1 MALKLPNMF
10 GNDRKKPSDTDLD
23 MPTTQVKM
31 NQAAQQGYD
40 PLASVSI
47 MDQLRTASATT
58 AMPRKVPGIGGLP
71 VTKQFQVLGFL
82 LVTFIVLAV
91 IMVFLDGRQATQSS
105 AAAATATEMQ
115 MLSQRLARGSAL
127 AAQGQASSFKAVKE
141 SREKF
146 SADLQA
152 LLTGGTVRGVTLDTV
167 HDEGAVKLLGDIKTR
182 WERVDLASDRLL
194 ANETS
199 LTSLAK
205 GLDTLNSGNSAVL
218 ELAQQ
223 ASQQIGQGGGS
234 LREIEY
240 ANQLAVLSQRIAKNA
255 NSLASSDEIDPE
267 VAFLLGKDS
276 GTFRDIL
283 GGLLKGSDTLRL
295 TPVKG
300 DDVRAT
306 LTELS
311 KRFATYE
318 SGVNAILANMPRLVV
333 AKQAARGINAD
344 ADSLLTDSTAL
355 TSEFEGSN
363 PLHLLLLGA
372 GITFGILALVCL
384 VLLGKVFLD
393 DARVRAFDSEGENKR
408 NQEAILRLLNEMGNL
423 ADGDLTVQA
432 SVTED
437 VTGAIADSINFTIEE
452 LRTLVR
458 GINSATDQVTK
469 ATQETQAISNRLYEA
484 SQRQNKEIQQA
495 SASVLQMA
503 ESINEVSQT
512 ATQSARVAQQSLA
525 AAEKGGTVVQSQIA
539 GMNEIRTQ
547 IQDTSKRIKRLGES
561 SMEIGEIV
569 ELISDITEQTNV
581 LALNAAIQAASA
593 GEAGRGFTVVAEEV
607 QRLAERSGEA
617 TKQIEAI
624 VKTIQ
629 ADTQDAVAA
638 MEKSTVGVV
647 EGTKLSDAA
656 GQALTEIQTV
666 SRDLA
671 DLISRISAQTQMQSA
686 SVTDV
691 TRGMQGILEDHGG
704 DDGRHQ
710 ADQRVHRTADQ
721 TGGGIA
727 LLRRGVQ
734 GLDSLPAGR
743 WPDISSIHG
752 SSGFCGSRIVAG
764 AATARFLLKPFVQ
777 IVPYSHRLFLH

>member
-1 MALKLPNMF
+1 MTMALKFGKLFGSEKPNPA
-10 GNDRKKPSDTDLD
+10 DVDLD

-31 NQAAQQGYD
+31 GQAPASYD

-47 MDQLRTASATT
+47 MEQLRSATANMT
-58 AMPRKVPGIGGLP
+58 MPRKLPLIGHLP
-71 VTKQFQVLGFL
+71 VTKQFQTLGIL
-82 LVTFIVLAV
+82 LVTFLVFAAL
-91 IMVFLDGRQATQSS
+91 MVFLDNRQSAQGG
-105 AAAATATEMQ
+105 AAASTATEMQ

-127 AAQGQASSFKAVKE
+127 AAQGQATAFAAVKDSRDRFKA
-141 SREKF
+141 
-146 SADLQA
+146 DLDA
-152 LLTGGTVRGVTLDTV
+152 LLNGGTVRGVSLDV
-167 HDEGAVKLLGDIKTR
+167 AQDEAAVKLLNDVKQR
-182 WERVDLASDRLL
+182 WERVDTAAERLL
-194 ANETS
+194 SNETS

-205 GLDTLNSGNSAVL
+205 GLDALNVGNNALL
-218 ELAQQ
+218 ELAQT
-223 ASQQIGQGGGS
+223 AAAQIAQGGGS

-240 ANQLAVLSQRIAKNA
+240 TNQLAVLSQRIAKNA
-255 NSLASSDEIDPE
+255 NTLASSDEIDPE
-267 VAFLLGKDS
+267 VAFLLGRDA

-283 GGLLKGSDTLRL
+283 NGLLKGSDALRL
-295 TPVKG
+295 PA
-300 DDVRAT
+300 VRNDEARGT
-306 LTELS
+306 LAELQ
-311 KRFATYE
+311 KRFGTYE
-318 SGVNAILANMPRLVV
+318 GGINAILTNMPRLVI
-333 AKQAARGINAD
+333 AKQAARGINVEAEP
-344 ADSLLTDSTAL
+344 LLNDTTKLAESYEASPVRKWTLGVAIFFVLAAL
-355 TSEFEGSN
+355 
-363 PLHLLLLGA
+363 LM
-372 GITFGILALVCL
+372 L
-384 VLLGKVFLD
+384 VLLGKIFLD
-393 DARVRAFDSEGENKR
+393 DARVRALESEGENKR

-484 SQRQNKEIQQA
+484 SQRQNREIQQA

-503 ESINEVSQT
+503 QSINEVSQT

-525 AAEKGGTVVQSQIA
+525 AAEKGGQVVQNQIA
-539 GMNEIRTQ
+539 GMNEIRSQ

-656 GQALTEIQTV
+656 GQALTEIQKV

-671 DLISRISAQTQMQSA
+671 DLISRISAQTQMQST

-691 TRGMQGILEDHGG
+691 TRGMQGILRITEETTEG
-704 DDGRHQ
+704 
-710 ADQRVHRTADQ
+710 TKQ
-721 TGGGIA
+721 TNVSIGQLTKLA
-727 LLRRGVQ
+727 AELR
-734 GLDSLPAGR
+734 
-743 WPDISSIHG
+743 SS
-752 SSGFCGSRIVAG
+752 VAG
-764 AATARFLLKPFVQ
+764 FKV
-777 IVPYSHRLFLH
+777 

>member
-1 MALKLPNMF
+1 MALKF
-10 GNDRKKPSDTDLD
+10 GKLFGGEKVKSLGDVELD

-31 NQAAQQGYD
+31 VQGVQTGYD

-47 MDQLRTASATT
+47 MEQLRTAT
-58 AMPRKVPGIGGLP
+58 ASMQMPRKLPFIGNLP
-71 VTKQFQVLGFL
+71 VVKQFQTLGALMVVFL
-82 LVTFIVLAV
+82 LFAAL
-91 IMVFLDGRQATQSS
+91 MVYLDNRQSAQG
-105 AAAATATEMQ
+105 AAASATATEMQ

-127 AAQGQASSFKAVKE
+127 AAQGQAGAFAAVKD
-141 SREKF
+141 SRERFKT
-146 SADLQA
+146 DLDA
-152 LLTGGTVRGVTLDTV
+152 LVSGGSSRGVSLDAAQDEATL
-167 HDEGAVKLLGDIKTR
+167 KLLSEVKTR
-182 WERVDLASDRLL
+182 WERVDAAAGRLL
-194 ANETS
+194 ENETS

-205 GLDTLNSGNSAVL
+205 GLDALNTGNNTLL
-218 ELAQQ
+218 DLAQQ
-223 ASQQIGQGGGS
+223 ASSQIAQGGGS

-255 NSLASSDEIDPE
+255 NALASSDEIDPE

-295 TPVKG
+295 SPVRS
-300 DDVRAT
+300 DEARLT
-306 LTELS
+306 LTDLT
-311 KRFATYE
+311 KRFTTYE
-318 SGVNAILANMPRLVV
+318 AGTNAILANMPKLVV
-333 AKQAARGINAD
+333 AKQAARSINTD
-344 ADSLLTDSTAL
+344 A
-355 TSEFEGSN
+355 E
-363 PLHLLLLGA
+363 PLLLDTTKLA
-372 GITFGILALVCL
+372 DNYENNPFRKWTVVIAIVFAVLALVML

-393 DARVRAFDSEGENKR
+393 DARVRALESEGENKR

-484 SQRQNKEIQQA
+484 SQRQNREIQQA

-503 ESINEVSQT
+503 QSINEVSQT
-512 ATQSARVAQQSLA
+512 ANQSARVAQQSLA
-525 AAEKGGTVVQSQIA
+525 AAEKGGQVVQNQIA

-656 GQALTEIQTV
+656 GQALTEIQKV

-671 DLISRISAQTQMQSA
+671 DLISRISAQTQMQST

-691 TRGMQGILEDHGG
+691 TRGMQGILKITEETTEG
-704 DDGRHQ
+704 
-710 ADQRVHRTADQ
+710 TKQ
-721 TGGGIA
+721 TNVSIGQLTKLA
-727 LLRRGVQ
+727 AELR
-734 GLDSLPAGR
+734 
-743 WPDISSIHG
+743 SS
-752 SSGFCGSRIVAG
+752 VAG
-764 AATARFLLKPFVQ
+764 FKV
-777 IVPYSHRLFLH
+777 

>member
-1 MALKLPNMF
+1 MALKMPKLF
-10 GNDRKKPSDTDLD
+10 GNKAKVAADPDLD

-31 NQAAQQGYD
+31 SPNTPAGYD

-47 MDQLRTASATT
+47 MEQLRTATAT
-58 AMPRKVPGIGGLP
+58 MRQPRKLP
-71 VTKQFQVLGFL
+71 VIGHLPVVKQFQVLGTLMTLFL
-82 LVTFIVLAV
+82 VFAAA
-91 IMVFLDGRQATQSS
+91 MVFLDARTATQASVS
-105 AAAATATEMQ
+105 AAAATEMQ

-127 AAQGQASSFKAVKE
+127 AAQGQAAAFPAVKD

-146 SADLQA
+146 AANLKA
-152 LLTGGTVRGVTLDTV
+152 LLEGGTVKGVTLDVTQDPRTV
-167 HDEGAVKLLGDIKTR
+167 DLLNSIKAR
-182 WERVDLASDRLL
+182 WERVETASERLT
-194 ANETS
+194 ANEQS

-205 GLDTLNSGNSAVL
+205 GLEGVNEGNTALL
-218 ELAQQ
+218 ELSQQ
-223 ASQQIGQGGGS
+223 AAQQIGAGGGS
-234 LREIEY
+234 LRELEF

-255 NSLASSDEIDPE
+255 NALASGDVVEPDS
-267 VAFLLGKDS
+267 AFLLGKDA
-276 GTFRDIL
+276 GTFRDVL
-283 GGLLKGSDTLRL
+283 NGLLKGSETLRL
-295 TPVKG
+295 APVRNE
-300 DDVRAT
+300 DARAS
-306 LTELS
+306 LTELA
-311 KRFATYE
+311 KRFAVYD
-318 SGVNAILANMPRLVV
+318 SGVNSILASMQRLTV
-333 AKQAARGINAD
+333 AKAAARSVNNE
-344 ADSLLTDSTAL
+344 
-355 TSEFEGSN
+355 SEE
-363 PLHLLLLGA
+363 LLGDTTKLA
-372 GITFGILALVCL
+372 EQYEGGGRAHAFMVGAAIIFALLALACL

-393 DARVRAFDSEGENKR
+393 DARVRAFESEGENKR

-503 ESINEVSQT
+503 QSINEVASN
-512 ATQSARVAQQSLA
+512 ASQSAKVAQAQLV
-525 AAEKGGTVVQSQIA
+525 AAEKGGQAVQNQIA

-561 SMEIGEIV
+561 SLEIGEIV

-647 EGTKLSDAA
+647 EGAKLSDAA
-656 GQALTEIQTV
+656 GQALAEIQRV
-666 SRDLA
+666 SRELA
-671 DLISRISAQTQMQSA
+671 DLIGRISSQTQMQST
-686 SVTDV
+686 SVSDV
-691 TRGMQGILEDHGG
+691 TRGMQGILKITEETTEG
-704 DDGRHQ
+704 
-710 ADQRVHRTADQ
+710 TKQ
-721 TGGGIA
+721 TNVSIGQLTKLA
-727 LLRRGVQ
+727 AELR
-734 GLDSLPAGR
+734 
-743 WPDISSIHG
+743 SS
-752 SSGFCGSRIVAG
+752 VAG
-764 AATARFLLKPFVQ
+764 FKV
-777 IVPYSHRLFLH
+777 

>member
-1 MALKLPNMF
+1 MALKLGKLF
-10 GNDRKKPSDTDLD
+10 GSEKAKPAEGTELD

-31 NQAAQQGYD
+31 TQAQPGYD

-47 MDQLRTASATT
+47 MEQLRSATAT
-58 AMPRKVPGIGGLP
+58 MAMPKRLPLIGHLP
-71 VTKQFQVLGFL
+71 VTKQFQTLGIL
-82 LVTFIVLAV
+82 LVTLLVFAAL
-91 IMVFLDGRQATQSS
+91 MVFLDNRQSAQGG

-127 AAQGQASSFKAVKE
+127 AAQGQASAFAAVKDSRERFKA
-141 SREKF
+141 
-146 SADLQA
+146 DLDA
-152 LLTGGTVRGVTLDTV
+152 LLNGGTVRGVSLDV
-167 HDEGAVKLLGDIKTR
+167 AQDAAVVKLLTDLRQR
-182 WERVDLASDRLL
+182 WERVDTAADRLL

-205 GLDTLNSGNSAVL
+205 GLDALNAGNTQLL

-223 ASQQIGQGGGS
+223 AAAQIGQGGGT

-240 ANQLAVLSQRIAKNA
+240 TNQLAVLSQRIAKNA
-255 NSLASSDEIDPE
+255 NALASSDEIDPE
-267 VAFLLGKDS
+267 VAFLLGRDA
-276 GTFRDIL
+276 GTFRDVL
-283 GGLLKGSDTLRL
+283 NGLLKGSDTLRL
-295 TPVKG
+295 APVRSEEA
-300 DDVRAT
+300 RAT
-306 LTELS
+306 LTDLQ
-311 KRFATYE
+311 KRFSTYE
-318 SGVNAILANMPRLVV
+318 GGINAILTNMPRLVV
-333 AKQAARGINAD
+333 AKQAARGINAE
-344 ADSLLTDSTAL
+344 AEPLLNDSTKL
-355 TSEFEGSN
+355 SESYEAS
-363 PLHLLLLGA
+363 PIRKWTLGVA
-372 GITFGILALVCL
+372 ITFALLALATL

-393 DARVRAFDSEGENKR
+393 DARVRAFESEGENKR

-484 SQRQNKEIQQA
+484 SQRQNREIQQA

-503 ESINEVSQT
+503 QSINEVSQT
-512 ATQSARVAQQSLA
+512 ANQSARVAQQSLA
-525 AAEKGGTVVQSQIA
+525 AAEKGGQVVQNQIA

-656 GQALTEIQTV
+656 GQALTEIQKV

-671 DLISRISAQTQMQSA
+671 DLISRISAQTQMQST

-691 TRGMQGILEDHGG
+691 TRGMQGILRITEETTEG
-704 DDGRHQ
+704 
-710 ADQRVHRTADQ
+710 TKQ
-721 TGGGIA
+721 TNVSIGQLTKLA
-727 LLRRGVQ
+727 AELR
-734 GLDSLPAGR
+734 
-743 WPDISSIHG
+743 SS
-752 SSGFCGSRIVAG
+752 VAG
-764 AATARFLLKPFVQ
+764 FKV
-777 IVPYSHRLFLH
+777 

>member
-1 MALKLPNMF
+1 VDK
-10 GNDRKKPSDTDLD
+10 
-23 MPTTQVKM
+23 
-31 NQAAQQGYD
+31 AA
-40 PLASVSI
+40 
-47 MDQLRTASATT
+47 
-58 AMPRKVPGIGGLP
+58 
-71 VTKQFQVLGFL
+71 
-82 LVTFIVLAV
+82 
-91 IMVFLDGRQATQSS
+91 
-105 AAAATATEMQ
+105 E
-115 MLSQRLARGSAL
+115 
-127 AAQGQASSFKAVKE
+127 
-141 SREKF
+141 
-146 SADLQA
+146 
-152 LLTGGTVRGVTLDTV
+152 
-167 HDEGAVKLLGDIKTR
+167 
-182 WERVDLASDRLL
+182 RLL

-199 LTSLAK
+199 LTTLAK
-205 GLDTLNSGNSAVL
+205 GLETLNTANNAVL

-223 ASQQIGQGGGS
+223 AAQQMGQSGS
-234 LREIEY
+234 TLRELEY

-255 NSLASSDEIDPE
+255 NTLASADEIDPL
-267 VAFLLGKDS
+267 VAFLLGKDT
-276 GTFRDIL
+276 GTFADIL
-283 GGLLKGSDTLRL
+283 NGLQKGSETLRL
-295 TPVKG
+295 TPVRNE
-300 DDVRAT
+300 DVRAT
-306 LTELS
+306 LAELQ
-311 KRFATYE
+311 KRFTTYE
-318 SGVNAILANMPRLVV
+318 GGVNAILQNMPRLVI
-333 AKQAARGINAD
+333 AKQAARGINTEAEPLLD
-344 ADSLLTDSTAL
+344 DITKLVTGYEGSTARKWTLGVAIVFALLSLLM
-355 TSEFEGSN
+355 
-363 PLHLLLLGA
+363 
-372 GITFGILALVCL
+372 L

-393 DARVRAFDSEGENKR
+393 DARMRAFDSEGENKR

-503 ESINEVSQT
+503 QSINEVSQT

-525 AAEKGGTVVQSQIA
+525 AAEKGGQVVQNQIA
-539 GMNEIRTQ
+539 GMNEIRSQ

-656 GQALTEIQTV
+656 GQALSEIQKV

-671 DLISRISAQTQMQSA
+671 DLISRISAQTNMQST

-691 TRGMQGILEDHGG
+691 TRGMQGILKITEETTEG
-704 DDGRHQ
+704 
-710 ADQRVHRTADQ
+710 TKQ
-721 TGGGIA
+721 TNVSIGQLTKLA
-727 LLRRGVQ
+727 AELR
-734 GLDSLPAGR
+734 
-743 WPDISSIHG
+743 SS
-752 SSGFCGSRIVAG
+752 VAG
-764 AATARFLLKPFVQ
+764 FKV
-777 IVPYSHRLFLH
+777 

>member
-1 MALKLPNMF
+1 MALKLSNLF
-10 GNDRKKPSDTDLD
+10 GGGKAKTADGQLD

-31 NQAAQQGYD
+31 GLAHADYD

-47 MDQLRTASATT
+47 MEQLRSATGNL
-58 AMPRKVPGIGGLP
+58 ALPKKLPLIGGMP
-71 VTKQFQVLGFL
+71 VVKQFQTLGVLM
-82 LVTFIVLAV
+82 VTFLVFATL
-91 IMVFLDGRQATQSS
+91 MVFLDARQSTQN
-105 AAAATATEMQ
+105 AAAAAAASEMQ
-115 MLSQRLARGSAL
+115 MLSQRLARGTAL
-127 AAQGQASSFKAVKE
+127 AAQGQSGAFPAVKD
-141 SREKF
+141 SRERF
-146 SADLQA
+146 RTNLDA
-152 LLTGGTVRGVTLDTV
+152 LLTGGVIRGVSLDV
-167 HDEGAVKLLGDIKTR
+167 AQDETTMKGLEDIKSR
-182 WERVDLASDRLL
+182 WARVDMASGLL
-194 ANETS
+194 LDNEKS
-199 LTSLAK
+199 LTALGK
-205 GLDTLNSGNSAVL
+205 GLDALNAGNNAVL

-223 ASQQIGQGGGS
+223 AAQQIGQSGGS
-234 LREIEY
+234 LREVDY

-255 NSLASSDEIDPE
+255 NNLASSDEIDPE

-283 GGLLKGSDTLRL
+283 TGLQKGSDTLRL
-295 TPVKG
+295 APVKSE
-300 DDVRAT
+300 DVRAT
-306 LTELS
+306 LAELQ

-318 SGVNAILANMPRLVV
+318 GSINSILGNMKNLLI
-333 AKQAARGINAD
+333 AKQAARSVNVEAEPLLNETTSLAREYDSGAARKWTLGTAIFFALL
-344 ADSLLTDSTAL
+344 SLLM
-355 TSEFEGSN
+355 
-363 PLHLLLLGA
+363 
-372 GITFGILALVCL
+372 L

-469 ATQETQAISNRLYEA
+469 ATQETQAISNRLFEA
-484 SQRQNKEIQQA
+484 SQRQNREIQQA
-495 SASVLQMA
+495 SASVLSMA
-503 ESINEVSQT
+503 QSINEVSQT
-512 ATQSARVAQQSLA
+512 ATQSARVAQQSLS
-525 AAEKGGTVVQSQIA
+525 AAEKGGQVVQNQIA

-656 GQALTEIQTV
+656 GQALTEIQAV

-671 DLISRISAQTQMQSA
+671 DLISRISAQTQMQST

-691 TRGMQGILEDHGG
+691 TRGMQGILKITEETTEG
-704 DDGRHQ
+704 
-710 ADQRVHRTADQ
+710 TKQ
-721 TGGGIA
+721 TNVSIGQLTKLA
-727 LLRRGVQ
+727 AELR
-734 GLDSLPAGR
+734 
-743 WPDISSIHG
+743 SS
-752 SSGFCGSRIVAG
+752 VAG
-764 AATARFLLKPFVQ
+764 FKV
-777 IVPYSHRLFLH
+777 

>member
-1 MALKLPNMF
+1 MALKLGKLF
-10 GNDRKKPSDTDLD
+10 GSEKAKPVDADLD
-23 MPTTQVKM
+23 MPTTQIKM
-31 NQAAQQGYD
+31 NQAAQSAYD

-47 MDQLRTASATT
+47 MDQLRSAQASLTT
-58 AMPRKVPGIGGLP
+58 APRKLWLIGNLP
-71 VTKQFQVLGFL
+71 VVKQFQTLGVL
-82 LVTFIVLAV
+82 LVTFLVFSAF
-91 IMVFLDGRQATQSS
+91 MVFLDNRQSS
-105 AAAATATEMQ
+105 QGAAAAATATEMQ

-127 AAQGQASSFKAVKE
+127 ASQGQPTAFAAVKDSRERFKA
-141 SREKF
+141 
-146 SADLQA
+146 DLDA
-152 LLTGGTVRGVTLDTV
+152 LLVGGAVHGVTVESPRDDATV
-167 HDEGAVKLLGDIKTR
+167 KTLGEVKQR
-182 WERVDLASDRLL
+182 WERVDNSAGRLL

-205 GLDTLNSGNSAVL
+205 GLETLNVGNNAIL

-223 ASQQIGQGGGS
+223 ASAQIGQGGGS

-240 ANQLAVLSQRIAKNA
+240 TNQLAVLSQRIAKNA
-255 NSLASSDEIDPE
+255 NTLASSDEIDPE
-267 VAFLLGKDS
+267 VAFLLGKDA

-283 GGLLKGSDTLRL
+283 AGLLKGSDALRL
-295 TPVKG
+295 APVKSEEA
-300 DDVRAT
+300 RTT
-306 LTELS
+306 LAELQ
-311 KRFATYE
+311 KRFTVYE
-318 SGVNAILANMPRLVV
+318 TGINAILTNMSRLVV
-333 AKQAARGINAD
+333 AKQAARGVNTEAEP
-344 ADSLLTDSTAL
+344 LLNETTTLAGL
-355 TSEFEGSN
+355 YEQN
-363 PLHLLLLGA
+363 PARKWTLGA
-372 GITFGILALVCL
+372 AIVFALLALL
-384 VLLGKVFLD
+384 MLLLLGKVFLD
-393 DARVRAFDSEGENKR
+393 DARLRAMESEGENKR

-484 SQRQNKEIQQA
+484 SQRQNREIQQA

-503 ESINEVSQT
+503 QSINEVSQT
-512 ATQSARVAQQSLA
+512 ANQSARVAQQSLA
-525 AAEKGGTVVQSQIA
+525 AAEKGGQVVQNQIA
-539 GMNEIRTQ
+539 GMNEIRSQ

-656 GQALTEIQTV
+656 GQALTEIQKV

-671 DLISRISAQTQMQSA
+671 DLISRISAQTQMQST

-691 TRGMQGILEDHGG
+691 TRGMQGILKITEETTEG
-704 DDGRHQ
+704 
-710 ADQRVHRTADQ
+710 TKQ
-721 TGGGIA
+721 TNVSIGQLTKLA
-727 LLRRGVQ
+727 AELR
-734 GLDSLPAGR
+734 
-743 WPDISSIHG
+743 SS
-752 SSGFCGSRIVAG
+752 VAG
-764 AATARFLLKPFVQ
+764 FKV
-777 IVPYSHRLFLH
+777 